1 MNIKEYTH
9 FTDEEIHSLY
19 ASVGWTAY
27 AEDFNVLRQAFSHSL
42 LILAAY
48 ENDNL
53 AGIIRIVGD
62 GHTIIFIQDVLI
74 SPKYQRRGIGTAL
87 IREVLNR
94 YSHVRQIELT
104 TDNTS
109 KTIAFYKSLGFAQ
122 YQEIGCCGFIHI
134 R

>member
-9 FTDEEIHSLY
+9 FNDEGIHSLY
-19 ASVGWTAY
+19 ASAGWTAY
-27 AEDFNVLRQAFSHSL
+27 SEEFNVLKQAFSHSL

-48 ENDNL
+48 EDGSL

-62 GHTIIFIQDVLI
+62 ELTIIFIQDVLV

-87 IREVLNR
+87 IREIPNR
-94 YSHVRQIELT
+94 YSHVRQIELA
-104 TDNTS
+104 TDDTP
-109 KTIAFYKSLGFAQ
+109 KTIDFYESLGFSQ
-122 YQEIGCCGFIHI
+122 YQEISCCGFMHI

>member
-9 FTDEEIHSLY
+9 FNDEEIHSLY
-19 ASVGWTAY
+19 ASAGWTAY
-27 AEDFNVLRQAFSHSL
+27 SEEFNVLKQAFSHSL

-48 ENDNL
+48 EDGSL

-62 GHTIIFIQDVLI
+62 EPTIIFIQDVLV
-74 SPKYQRRGIGTAL
+74 SPKYPRRGIGTVL

-94 YSHVRQIELT
+94 YSHVRQIELA
-104 TDNTS
+104 TDDTP
-109 KTIAFYKSLGFAQ
+109 KTFDFYKSLGFSQ
-122 YQEIGCCGFIHI
+122 YQEIGCCGFMNI